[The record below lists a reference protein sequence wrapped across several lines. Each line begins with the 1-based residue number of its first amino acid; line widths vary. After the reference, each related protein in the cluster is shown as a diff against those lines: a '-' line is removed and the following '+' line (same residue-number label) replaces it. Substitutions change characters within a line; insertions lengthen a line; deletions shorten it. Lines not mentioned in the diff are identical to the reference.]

1 MGWKGVRDGD
11 ECRGMA
17 SPVVWRPATQ
27 VRVAACALSLRA
39 SAVRT
44 GAADDRRQ
52 AVYQLL
58 AATARLERALKAVA
72 QRQLGATQRRWRA
85 GISRV

>member
-1 MGWKGVRDGD
+1 M
-11 ECRGMA
+11 
-17 SPVVWRPATQ
+17 
-27 VRVAACALSLRA
+27 
-39 SAVRT
+39 RT

-85 GISRV
+85 GISRVLRVHLADIPCSNISRR